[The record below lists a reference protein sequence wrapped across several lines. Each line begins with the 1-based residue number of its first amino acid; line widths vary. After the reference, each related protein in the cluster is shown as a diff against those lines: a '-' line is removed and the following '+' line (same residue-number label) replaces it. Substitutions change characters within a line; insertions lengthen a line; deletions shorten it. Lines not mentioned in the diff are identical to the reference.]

1 VGEGGEGDNRGSMLA
16 PGDARFPLRSGA
28 SIAPAMPVRDPVR
41 RFSAGDA
48 LRGFSA
54 LGVLGLHVAEFAL
67 GASVAIPEGQVFAAL
82 RSAYG
87 VAGLLALAGGLSLSI
102 FFVLSGYLI
111 SRPFVTAYI
120 QGGEW
125 PPLRAYARNRILRI
139 VPAFWVAVIATLVVF
154 GLSGSSPLVVVVTLA
169 FGQVFIP
176 TEPFVTHI
184 AQGWTL
190 GAELAFYALVPVVAL
205 ALGRRRSGTPRARAR
220 RLLALCAATL
230 LASLLWRSLDP
241 RDGVW
246 VQVFP
251 AVAAAFAPGVALAVA
266 GAAWPRAFARP
277 RPRRLALPIALSGV
291 ACLFLAASAPSQ
303 YTWWRW
309 LAEIAGGALIVAGA
323 WLREASG
330 GEAWWL
336 LRNRVSHWL
345 GERSYSIYVLHFGVA
360 LWLVERIAVDGH
372 PRETLLRLA
381 PLTLLVTLVL
391 ADLSWRFVERPFLRR
406 KRRPSLPVA

>member
-1 VGEGGEGDNRGSMLA
+1 
-16 PGDARFPLRSGA
+16 
-28 SIAPAMPVRDPVR
+28 MPVQDPVR

-54 LGVLGLHVAEFAL
+54 LGVLSLHVSEFAL
-67 GASVAIPEGQVFAAL
+67 GASVTIPDGQVFAAL
-82 RSAYG
+82 RSTYG
-87 VAGLLALAGGLSLSI
+87 AVGLLALAGGLSLSI

-111 SRPFVTAYI
+111 SRPFVTAYV

-125 PPLRAYARNRILRI
+125 PRLGAYARNRILRV
-139 VPAFWVAVIATLVVF
+139 VPAFWVAVLATLIVF
-154 GLSGSSPLVVVVTLA
+154 GLSGSTPLVVVVTLA
-169 FGQVFIP
+169 FGQVFLP

-190 GAELAFYALVPVVAL
+190 GAELAFYAFVPLVAV
-205 ALGRRRSGTPRARAR
+205 ALGRRRSGTPRARAW
-220 RLLALCAATL
+220 RLLALCAATVV
-230 LASLLWRSLDP
+230 ASLLWRSLDP
-241 RDGVW
+241 RGIVW
-246 VQVFP
+246 VEVFP
-251 AVAAAFAPGVALAVA
+251 AVAAAFAPGVALAVVGVTWA
-266 GAAWPRAFARP
+266 QQLAAPRL
-277 RPRRLALPIALSGV
+277 RRLALPIALSGV
-291 ACLFLAASAPSQ
+291 ACLLLAASAPTQ

-309 LAEIAGGALIVAGA
+309 LVEIAGGALIVAGA

-336 LRNRVSHWL
+336 LRNQVSHWL

-381 PLTLLVTLVL
+381 PLTLLVTLLL

-406 KRRPSLPVA
+406 KRRPSIPVA